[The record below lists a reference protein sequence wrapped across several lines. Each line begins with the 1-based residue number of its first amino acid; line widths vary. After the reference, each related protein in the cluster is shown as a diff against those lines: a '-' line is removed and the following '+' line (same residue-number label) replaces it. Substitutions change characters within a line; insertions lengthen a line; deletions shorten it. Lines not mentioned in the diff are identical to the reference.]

1 MFTKILIANRGE
13 IACRAIKTARRM
25 GVRCVAVYSEA
36 DAGARHVRLADEA
49 VCIGPAAARESYLV
63 ADRIVEAARATGA
76 QAVHPGYGFLSENEA
91 FAQACAASGIAF
103 IGPPVAAIRAM
114 GSKSEAKKLM
124 AAAGVPLTPGY
135 HGDNQ
140 DADFLRVEA
149 DRIGYPV
156 LIKASAGG
164 GGKGMRAVWQ
174 GEEFADALASC
185 KREAASS
192 FGDDRVL
199 IERYLQRPRHIEI
212 QVFGDTH
219 GNVVHLFERD
229 CSVQRRHQKVLEEAP
244 APGMTA
250 ERRAAMGRAA
260 VEAAKAV
267 GYVGAGTVEFIVDRD
282 GTFYF
287 MEMNTRLQVEHPVT
301 EMITGL
307 DLVEWQLKVSAG
319 GTLPLTQEQLAIR
332 GHALEARIY
341 AEDPDKGFLP
351 STGRLVHLAPPEESL
366 HVRVDT
372 GVEQGDEITPHYD
385 PMIAKLIV
393 WDEDRPRALARM
405 LGALARYRVAGVANN
420 VDFLSRLVACPAFAQ
435 ADLDTGLIEREH
447 DFLFAGAGTASV
459 PREAWLAA
467 ALAELLREQA
477 AADAAA
483 RLGSDP
489 RSPWHRRDGWRLNL
503 GVSRRLTFRCGD
515 EVRELKVGYA
525 DAGYRI
531 TLDGQT
537 TAVGGQLQAGDQ
549 LRADLGGMR
558 MAATVVVAGEKRHV
572 FLHGRCHLMVA
583 VDPLFHAGEGG
594 GAEGGLTAPM
604 PGKVIALLVEPGVKV
619 SKGVPLIVL
628 EAMKMEHTLVAPSAG
643 TVTAFHYAVG
653 EPVADGAELLEFD
666 KTP

>member
-1 MFTKILIANRGE
+1 VFTKILIANRGE

-515 EVRELKVGYA
+515 EARELEVGYA
-525 DAGYRI
+525 DSGYRVM
-531 TLDGQT
+531 LDGQT

-619 SKGVPLIVL
+619 SKGAPLIVL